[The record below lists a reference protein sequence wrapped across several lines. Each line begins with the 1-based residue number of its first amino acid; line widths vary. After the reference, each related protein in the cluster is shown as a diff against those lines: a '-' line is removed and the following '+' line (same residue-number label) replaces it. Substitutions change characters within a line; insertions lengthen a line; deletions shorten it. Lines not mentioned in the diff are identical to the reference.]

1 MIDFVLKFL
10 ATSTIFI
17 VLYFVLLQYVK
28 SFKINRWYL
37 LSSLILALMIPFFV
51 FEVEEPAMGIPLI
64 EEMPAVQYEAPIES
78 QEDFVESVQYVNA
91 EAVPPPVD
99 NSRPLIYDV
108 IIGVMAL
115 YFIGAVVMAI
125 RFNRNL
131 RRLYRKIVN
140 AEQIREDEVT
150 IVLLDEPISPF
161 SFFRFL
167 FVNRDEYR
175 SGLEKDIL
183 RHEMAHI
190 RQNHTW
196 DVIFIET
203 LLVFFWFN
211 PALYFYRKAIQTN
224 HEFLADEA
232 VVSTGNHFNYL
243 SLLINTVSQKHITTL
258 VSPFNHSLIKK
269 RLLMITRKPSQL
281 RSHAFQL
288 FSVLILLATIAI
300 FSECTYA
307 KAENSSIADNTFS
320 DTNPIPGVS
329 HEICTDTIIQNALQ
343 GDTIVDSLHALDPL
357 AIKPAAPLNVQTP
370 VNLNLNFD
378 SLGLSKDLAFLSS
391 PEFINGIVD
400 VEGLSKIISE
410 TVGSKEFTANLQK
423 LTDKAIKDSDY
434 YDSPEFKAH
443 IKKIE
448 KDAAKIEA
456 YYNSRK
462 FKSNIKKIEKDAAK
476 MEAKYNSPEF
486 KAHIKKIEDD
496 AAKIEAY
503 YNSPEF
509 KAKIAKIEREAEESA
524 RKAEDA
530 RINSPEFKAKI
541 AKIEREAEER
551 ARKAEEA
558 RINSPEFK
566 AKMEKIERNAE
577 EQGRK
582 EAEKARKA
590 AEARALK
597 TN

>member
-51 FEVEEPAMGIPLI
+51 FEVEEPAMAIPLI
-64 EEMPAVQYEAPIES
+64 EEIPAVQYEAPLAP
-78 QEDFVESVQYVNA
+78 QHDFVETAQQVEVQA
-91 EAVPPPVD
+91 APPVE
-99 NSRPLIYDV
+99 NSRPVIYDI
-108 IIGVMAL
+108 IIGVMVL
-115 YFIGAVVMAI
+115 YFVGAVIMAI
-125 RFNRNL
+125 RFNKNL

-232 VVSTGNHFNYL
+232 VVSKGNHFNYL

-288 FSVLILLATIAI
+288 FSVLILIATIAI
-300 FSECTYA
+300 FSERTYA
-307 KAENSSIADNTFS
+307 KAENPAGADNTS
-320 DTNPIPGVS
+320 SNTDLMSGVS
-329 HEICTDTIIQNALQ
+329 HEVCTDTIIQNAVQ
-343 GDTIVDSLHALDPL
+343 RDTIADSLQALDPL
-357 AIKPAAPLNVQTP
+357 AIKPVVPLNVQTP
-370 VNLNLNFD
+370 LNLNLNFD
-378 SLGLSKDLAFLSS
+378 SLGLSKDLAYLSS

-423 LTDKAIKDSDY
+423 LTDKAIKDSEY
-434 YDSPEFKAH
+434 YNSPEFKAH

-448 KDAAKIEA
+448 KDAAKTEA

-462 FKSNIKKIEKDAAK
+462 FKSN
-476 MEAKYNSPEF
+476 
-486 KAHIKKIEDD
+486 IKKIEDD

-524 RKAEDA
+524 RKAEEA

-541 AKIEREAEER
+541 AQIEREAEER

-566 AKMEKIERNAE
+566 AKIEKIEREAE

-582 EAEKARKA
+582 ATEKARKA

-597 TN
+597 SN

>member
-51 FEVEEPAMGIPLI
+51 FEVEEPAMAIPLI
-64 EEMPAVQYEAPIES
+64 EEIPAVQYEAPLAP
-78 QEDFVESVQYVNA
+78 QHDFVETAQQVEVQA
-91 EAVPPPVD
+91 APPVE
-99 NSRPLIYDV
+99 NSRPVIYDI
-108 IIGVMAL
+108 IIGVMVL
-115 YFIGAVVMAI
+115 YFVGAVIMAI
-125 RFNRNL
+125 RFNKNL

-232 VVSTGNHFNYL
+232 VVSKGNHFNYL

-288 FSVLILLATIAI
+288 FSVLILIATIAI
-300 FSECTYA
+300 FSERTYA
-307 KAENSSIADNTFS
+307 KAENPAGADNTS
-320 DTNPIPGVS
+320 SNTDLMSGVS
-329 HEICTDTIIQNALQ
+329 HEVCTDTIIQNAVQ
-343 GDTIVDSLHALDPL
+343 RDTIADSLQALDSL
-357 AIKPAAPLNVQTP
+357 AIKSVVPLNVQTP
-370 VNLNLNFD
+370 LNLNLNFD
-378 SLGLSKDLAFLSS
+378 SLGLSKDLAYLSS

-423 LTDKAIKDSDY
+423 LTDKAIKDSEY
-434 YDSPEFKAH
+434 YNSPEFKAH

-448 KDAAKIEA
+448 KDAAKTEA

-462 FKSNIKKIEKDAAK
+462 FKSN
-476 MEAKYNSPEF
+476 
-486 KAHIKKIEDD
+486 IKKIEDD

-524 RKAEDA
+524 RKAEEA

-566 AKMEKIERNAE
+566 AKIEKIEREAE

-582 EAEKARKA
+582 AAEKARKA

-597 TN
+597 SN